1 MLSDKMSTVKENETL
16 VSEPAQPVRKPG
28 AHLANPA
35 PLAMGGFATTLLS
48 VSLAMM
54 NFRGVFT
61 QTIFMGDL
69 CFVAGI
75 GMLISAQWEMARGN
89 TFSYTVLSAYAFF
102 YGGYGVIMI
111 PALGIVDAYGGYT
124 PEYHNALGF
133 FVLLWAVFN
142 LFFLLAS
149 CALNIVY
156 ILLFLTLELC
166 LIFDAASSFTLADG
180 LIDTSAN
187 LMTAA
192 GAFAFVSSLLGY
204 YSVLHY
210 LCEDSLPFSVPMGDT
225 SRAWKPWC
233 KKTTQEDSKSHD
245 KLV

>member
-1 MLSDKMSTVKENETL
+1 MLSDEMSTVKENETR
-16 VSEPAQPVRKPG
+16 VSRPSQSARKPG

-54 NFRGVFT
+54 NFRGVYT

-166 LIFDAASSFTLADG
+166 LIFDAASSFVLADG
-180 LIDTSAN
+180 LIDKSAN
-187 LMTAA
+187 LMTVA

-225 SRAWKPWC
+225 SRAWKRWC
-233 KKTTQEDSKSHD
+233 KKTPREDSKGQE
-245 KLV
+245 

>member
-1 MLSDKMSTVKENETL
+1 MSTVKENETR
-16 VSEPAQPVRKPG
+16 VSRPSQSVRKPG

-54 NFRGVFT
+54 NFRGVYT

-75 GMLISAQWEMARGN
+75 
-89 TFSYTVLSAYAFF
+89 AFF

-166 LIFDAASSFTLADG
+166 LIFDAASSFVLADG
-180 LIDTSAN
+180 LVEKSAN
-187 LMTAA
+187 LMTVA

-225 SRAWKPWC
+225 SRAWKRWC
-233 KKTTQEDSKSHD
+233 KKTTREDSKGQEE
-245 KLV
+245 LV